1 MFCIWKNKFLSPQPC
16 ISHSVNHFFRNFLVI
31 LIFFQMFPGLSS
43 VMLSNYCWNIY
54 CTRIK
59 CSILFWE
66 TWHFNS
72 SAFCH
77 LGIWYIFLVI
87 EFWKISAKYC
97 THLWKSLIVYCPAG
111 TDPGFVGSLA
121 YVVWEAYF
129 KKGNTKLQIQKLGA
143 GCWQETM
150 QVKSTVAEF
159 HSWPLFRQRTL
170 LLLWVRPHEWCVL
183 NTYLASIGMQET
195 I

>member
-31 LIFFQMFPGLSS
+31 LFFFQMFPGLSS

-59 CSILFWE
+59 SSIWFWE

-72 SAFCH
+72 STFCH

-97 THLWKSLIVYCPAG
+97 THLLFIALLG
-111 TDPGFVGSLA
+111 
-121 YVVWEAYF
+121 
-129 KKGNTKLQIQKLGA
+129 QIQVLWGLWLMRFERLTLRKGIQNYKYKNWVLDVGRRPCRLRA
-143 GCWQETM
+143 LWLS
-150 QVKSTVAEF
+150 STVD
-159 HSWPLFRQRTL
+159 LFSDGGL
-170 LLLWVRPHEWCVL
+170 CCSCGWGLISDVFLIL
-183 NTYLASIGMQET
+183 I
-195 I
+195 